1 MKKAFF
7 GICLLLLCA
16 IYATPVMAADGGHEG
31 WYIKAGTSSDDDA
44 DNESPSTLIYGAG
57 YRFNNWF
64 GLEYDM
70 MAPRQ
75 YDNSVVDVTVNVSSF
90 YAAFRWEITNNFD
103 INYKWGKSAVTVIY
117 DYDDGYGTDTTETDT
132 YGSSGPGIEFFLGN
146 FILFAEQMGI
156 SSDGDGRSDTTIG
169 LGYQF

>member
-7 GICLLLLCA
+7 GICLLFLTA
-16 IYATPVMAADGGHEG
+16 IYATPVIAAEGGHQG
-31 WYIKAGTSSDDDA
+31 WYLRAGTASDNDA
-44 DNESPSTLIYGAG
+44 ANESPSTLIYEAG

-70 MAPRQ
+70 LAPRQ
-75 YDNSVVDVTVNVSSF
+75 YESGTTTVTVNVSSF
-90 YAAFRWEITNNFD
+90 YAVFRWEATSNFD
-103 INYKWGKSAVTVIY
+103 INYKWGKSAVTVNV
-117 DYDDGYGTDTTETDT
+117 DADSGNTTDTNT
-132 YGSSGPGIEFFLGN
+132 YGSSGPGIEFFIGN
-146 FILFAEQMGI
+146 FILFAEQIGI

>member
-1 MKKAFF
+1 MKKTFF
-7 GICLLLLCA
+7 GICLLFLTA

-31 WYIKAGTSSDDDA
+31 WYAKVGTASDDDA
-44 DNESPSTLIYGAG
+44 ANDSPSTLVYGAG
-57 YRFNNWF
+57 YRFNHWF

-75 YDNSVVDVTVNVSSF
+75 YDYGTTTYTVNVSSF

-103 INYKWGKSAVTVIY
+103 INYKWGKSAVTVN
-117 DYDDGYGTDTTETDT
+117 TDADSGNTTETNT
-132 YGSSGPGIEFFLGN
+132 YGSSGPGIEIFLGN
-146 FILFAEQMGI
+146 FILFAEKIGV
-156 SSDGDGRSDTTIG
+156 STDGDGSSDTTIG